1 MESETKDRDQYDSAL
16 VARFLY
22 RSKTESRLMLGAET
36 LPLLSNSKPDA
47 DAMTNA
53 MISKRAA
60 YRPGQACGSIQ
71 EGTVSL
77 AGRTI
82 ALLDC
87 HRTRPRIQMLV
98 ARLCDLVTKSLP
110 PEVTYAT
117 FPDHGHHSVSAL
129 EPLRYIESATR
140 TITVKRSLK
149 PSLRFA
155 PFFGPVRP
163 TKNTFTSYLKSG
175 STSEWT
181 PEPPDAP
188 HSRRTETQR
197 DLASAP
203 VVSGASGPW
212 PKLANTGK
220 QVLHLAS
227 YDFTGLAGN
236 ETSKLWPLGF
246 YGTIG
251 ASVRFQCA
259 FPTMNGFDLQMDLER
274 SIADFLGTDAS
285 IPYLQGFSTISC
297 VVSAFAKRGDIII
310 ADRGINF
317 VVQKGLETSHSTG
330 RCFDHNDLRS
340 LEGLFLSVE
349 KECRKRFGPLTRR
362 FIVPEGIF
370 EKGCTMVDHRNWYK
384 YRLVLLKASPLA
396 QWEWAEPDA
405 AIHFLLRDL
414 CDRWLSR
421 KHMTKRNIGSTRVVG
436 SVPNGF
442 NSSGGY
448 STGLADRHGWPTHQ
462 PHLVRFLRNDPGGP
476 GGPRLGGHQHPAE
489 HAFIPEHAGER
500 GHDLSRA
507 GRPSRSPRMPPH
519 RSSTSV
525 CVLRRLRPRPWSRRT
540 P

>member
-1 MESETKDRDQYDSAL
+1 MLDGKRDEVKLKVDLCSVGWAL
-16 VARFLY
+16 
-22 RSKTESRLMLGAET
+22 KT

-60 YRPGQACGSIQ
+60 YRPDQACGSIQ

-163 TKNTFTSYLKSG
+163 TKNTFTSYLKRLTVG
-175 STSEWT
+175 
-181 PEPPDAP
+181 
-188 HSRRTETQR
+188 RRVNGHQSPQMLRTQDEQI

-310 ADRGINF
+310 A
-317 VVQKGLETSHSTG
+317 
-330 RCFDHNDLRS
+330 
-340 LEGLFLSVE
+340 
-349 KECRKRFGPLTRR
+349 
-362 FIVPEGIF
+362 EGIGNF
-370 EKGCTMVDHRNWYK
+370 TFY
-384 YRLVLLKASPLA
+384 
-396 QWEWAEPDA
+396 
-405 AIHFLLRDL
+405 
-414 CDRWLSR
+414 
-421 KHMTKRNIGSTRVVG
+421 GSL
-436 SVPNGF
+436 F
-442 NSSGGY
+442 
-448 STGLADRHGWPTHQ
+448 
-462 PHLVRFLRNDPGGP
+462 
-476 GGPRLGGHQHPAE
+476 
-489 HAFIPEHAGER
+489 
-500 GHDLSRA
+500 
-507 GRPSRSPRMPPH
+507 RS
-519 RSSTSV
+519 
-525 CVLRRLRPRPWSRRT
+525 
-540 P
+540 